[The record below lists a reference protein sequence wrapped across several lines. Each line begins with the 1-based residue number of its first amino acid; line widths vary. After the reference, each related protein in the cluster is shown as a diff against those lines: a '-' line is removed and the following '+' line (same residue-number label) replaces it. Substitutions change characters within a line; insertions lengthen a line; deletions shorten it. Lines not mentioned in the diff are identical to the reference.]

1 MGDCCYSCRPR
12 ATGLYISAHLHLPA
26 SEGLSSAPIDADS
39 SRSHQVKS
47 TVSASDD
54 DPDVYKLV
62 VVGGGPAGIGVFVRA
77 ARLGLLPRLLD
88 PEAHGK
94 PQDLERVRALGKTL
108 KGVAV
113 LHDGDATS
121 FGSGNLGAYIIN
133 SNTFANS
140 LTSSV
145 LDDKPDLDP
154 PERTQGTFL
163 ERARQHAS
171 AQRLDQIGA
180 APACLVD
187 IGKFLQHVG
196 ACVLEEFDAL
206 ASASSKCFLQT
217 KGTRLDVL
225 ANGLI
230 RVEATNSQGETFTL
244 LTKHV
249 ALATGGEQEKPV
261 LEPPALR
268 SKLFMSDEC
277 VRDEGFA
284 RLRSLLL
291 QSQTAGT
298 DKAMKVCVV
307 GGSHSAFSV
316 AWLLLNKFRRAA
328 SASASSSAITSAVGA
343 APSVGSSASPSK
355 AQLSTPEPPSD
366 KTTSPSEHDERI
378 ASDTAAADPLAKKED
393 TEKVVPSVTPILTAA
408 APPTSTPVTSPSK
421 SESVRK
427 PTAATAPTT
436 SSFKPKDI
444 TILHR
449 TPIRCYYGSRKDAE
463 ADGADGSRVD
473 RGGCVNTFT
482 GLREDA
488 KALFRDVRA
497 GKETR
502 VRLFQINRQGSQALA
517 AKAYESA
524 SAIVWCCEYKTR
536 MPLAF
541 DSAGNSVSFLSDNGV
556 LKLDNKGRL
565 QLAASSG
572 PSSLA
577 KAAAPT
583 SPTQLTTAV
592 PVQQTVTRI
601 LGLGLGFHLRA
612 PVDEMGAE
620 TRADGVTVYHRR
632 GASLVLEALFGPEV
646 YGSSSS
652 FEEMVEKVG
661 RTRRFRR
668 ANDAMLTMHAVIMR
682 FGCTE

>member
-1 MGDCCYSCRPR
+1 MS
-12 ATGLYISAHLHLPA
+12 T
-26 SEGLSSAPIDADS
+26 SS
-39 SRSHQVKS
+39 
-47 TVSASDD
+47 D

-62 VVGGGPAGIGVFVRA
+62 VIGGGPAGLGVFVRA

-88 PEAHGK
+88 PEVHGK
-94 PQDLERVRALGKTL
+94 PQDLERVRALGKSQR
-108 KGVAV
+108 GVAV
-113 LHDGDATS
+113 LHDGDVTS

-163 ERARQHAS
+163 ERVRQHAS
-171 AQRLDQIGA
+171 AQRLEQIGA
-180 APACLVD
+180 APACLVE

-196 ACVLEEFDAL
+196 ACVLEEFEAL
-206 ASASSKCFLQT
+206 PSAPSKCFLRT
-217 KGTRLDVL
+217 KATRLDML

-230 RVEATNSQGETFTL
+230 RVEATSSQGETFTL
-244 LTKHV
+244 MTEHV
-249 ALATGGEQEKPV
+249 ALATGGEQEKPE
-261 LEPPALR
+261 LDSPILR
-268 SKLFMSDEC
+268 SKLFLSDEC
-277 VRDEGFA
+277 VRDEGFE

-291 QSQTAGT
+291 QSQAAGG
-298 DKAMKVCVV
+298 DKAMKVCIV

-316 AWLLLNKFRRAA
+316 AWLLLNKFRRAVSANA
-328 SASASSSAITSAVGA
+328 SPTAAAVSPVGSSESPTKVQQINGELSSDESASSSD
-343 APSVGSSASPSK
+343 
-355 AQLSTPEPPSD
+355 Q
-366 KTTSPSEHDERI
+366 DERAASADA
-378 ASDTAAADPLAKKED
+378 ASDPIPEKEEG
-393 TEKVVPSVTPILTAA
+393 EKAVSSIVPVLTSV
-408 APPTSTPVTSPSK
+408 APAPVASPSK

-427 PTAATAPTT
+427 PTAAGTPTST
-436 SSFKPKDI
+436 TFKPKDI

-502 VRLFQINRQGSQALA
+502 VRLFQISRQGSQILA

-524 SAIVWCCEYKTR
+524 SAIVWGCGYKTR
-536 MPLAF
+536 MPQAF
-541 DSAGNSVSFLSDNGV
+541 DATGNAVNFLSENGV

-565 QLAASSG
+565 QLATASGAVS
-572 PSSLA
+572 PT
-577 KAAAPT
+577 KAAAGVPLQ
-583 SPTQLTTAV
+583 PTTAV
-592 PVQQTVTRI
+592 PVQQAVARI

-612 PVDEMGAE
+612 PVDEMAAE

-632 GASLVLEALFGPEV
+632 GASLVLEALFGTEV

-661 RTRRFRR
+661 L
-668 ANDAMLTMHAVIMR
+668 DHVIQVH
-682 FGCTE
+682 